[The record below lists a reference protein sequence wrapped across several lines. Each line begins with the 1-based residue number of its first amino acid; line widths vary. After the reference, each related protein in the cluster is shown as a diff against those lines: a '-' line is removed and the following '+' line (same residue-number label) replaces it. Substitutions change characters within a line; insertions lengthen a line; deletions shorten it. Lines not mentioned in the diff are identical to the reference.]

1 MSAGLRATGALAL
14 ALACTPTARGAAPMR
29 GLGPPQG
36 EVPSSA
42 QPVYGRQVA
51 VLVGIDRYADADVP
65 GLSYA
70 VRDVDALA
78 ALLRQRFGYDE
89 LIVLRNEAA
98 TREGVLAALSGLSR
112 LQPED
117 AVLVFWAGHGATAVG
132 AGGESVG
139 YLVPYEGSLR
149 PDRLPVEDISME
161 ELRALLLRLIPA
173 RHRLLVVDA
182 CYGGLLTVRGRET
195 LPPHEL
201 AYLDRARRLP
211 AVQVLTAGGVDQQV
225 LDTGPGGHSVFTG
238 ALLDALSAPFDY
250 RTASE
255 LSFEVQDHVQRASFA
270 RGGHLQTPE
279 FARLEG
285 GGDFLFVPLGSPAAR
300 SPAALRAATLAR
312 RGQVVQA
319 GGWGLLALGAAGLV
333 TGAVTHARYTSAPLD
348 AGPMPALYQTN
359 RAAVTTGWVAG
370 GLGAAALGFGFTIEA
385 RGQREER

>member
-1 MSAGLRATGALAL
+1 VALGLPAW
-14 ALACTPTARGAAPMR
+14 GAAPTR
-29 GLGPPQG
+29 GLGPAQADAP
-36 EVPSSA
+36 VA
-42 QPVYGRQVA
+42 VQPVYGRQVA

-65 GLSYA
+65 SLSYA

-98 TREGVLAALSGLSR
+98 TREGVLAALSGLSSLR
-112 LQPED
+112 PDD

-139 YLVPYEGSLR
+139 YLVPHEGSLR

-300 SPAALRAATLAR
+300 SPADLRAAALAR
-312 RGQVVQA
+312 QGRVVQA
-319 GGWGLLALGAAGLV
+319 SGWSLIALGAAGLV
-333 TGAVTHARYTSAPLD
+333 TGAVTHARYTRAPLED
-348 AGPMPALYQTN
+348 GPMPGLYQMN
-359 RAAVTTGWVAG
+359 RTAVTTGWVAG
-370 GLGAAALGFGFTIEA
+370 GLGAAALTLGYTVEA
-385 RGQREER
+385 RGTREER